1 MKLQLIW
8 VGKTR
13 KAAIKE
19 LTNEYLERLKNFARL
34 EVIELR
40 DRDDVGGDREKILE
54 KEAEEIFKRLEAGDF
69 VVVLDEQ
76 GRQMDS
82 LQMAE
87 FLDGHRNSGT
97 RQITFVIGG
106 HFGLAAKVKQ
116 RADLRLSLSRMTFT
130 HELARVFLMEQVYR
144 AFAILHGLPY
154 QK

>member
-13 KAAIKE
+13 KAAIKG
-19 LTNEYLERLKNFARL
+19 LTDEYLERLKNFARL
-34 EVIELR
+34 EMIELR

-54 KEAEEIFKRLEAGDF
+54 KEAEEILKRSEAGDF
-69 VVVLDEQ
+69 LVALDEKGQ
-76 GRQMDS
+76 QMDS
-82 LQMAE
+82 LQFAD
-87 FLDGHRNSGT
+87 FFDRHRNSGT

-106 HFGLAAKVKQ
+106 HFGLAEKIKR
-116 RADLRLSLSRMTFT
+116 RADLRLSLSPMTFT
-130 HELARVFLMEQVYR
+130 HELARLFLMEQVYR